1 KETNLTAE
9 EYSTIFQQIIEDVR
23 KAYLKAKLV
32 HGDLSEY
39 NVMIWNK
46 RHYIIDVSQA
56 VPITHPNATNLLQRD
71 LRNIIRFFEYVG
83 VNTPTLSNVLEYITG
98 KTSKLE
104 LE

>member
-1 KETNLTAE
+1 
-9 EYSTIFQQIIEDVR
+9 
-23 KAYLKAKLV
+23 
-32 HGDLSEY
+32 
-39 NVMIWNK
+39 M
-46 RHYIIDVSQA
+46 DVSQA